1 MRKINELL
9 GIVKGISFDGI
20 INDKEI
26 KRLQTW
32 TDKNRNLVYD
42 PKQVEIIKLLD
53 SILEDKIIILQKL
66 LLL

>member
-53 SILEDKIIILQKL
+53 SIFRR
-66 LLL
+66 

>member
-26 KRLQTW
+26 KRLKTW